1 MPHLLLDLNLI
12 IVLILV
18 AHDELCFLLLLRLGF
33 VHIRFGIR
41 LSGRGLE
48 KAQLD
53 FLKVLEGCLK
63 EVYDVVSRK
72 QLSDDVFK

>member
-18 AHDELCFLLLLRLGF
+18 AHDELCFLPRLGF
-33 VHIRFGIR
+33 VHISLRIR
-41 LSGRGLE
+41 LRDRDLE
-48 KAQLD
+48 KAQLN

-63 EVYDVVSRK
+63 EVYDIFS
-72 QLSDDVFK
+72 